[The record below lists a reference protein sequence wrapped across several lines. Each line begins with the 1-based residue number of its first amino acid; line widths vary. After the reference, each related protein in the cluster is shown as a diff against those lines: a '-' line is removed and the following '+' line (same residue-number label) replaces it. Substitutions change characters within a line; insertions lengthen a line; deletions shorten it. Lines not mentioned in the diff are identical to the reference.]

1 MMMMMMRSFGCRFS
15 SLQPWRNWRKGQM
28 SPLVPLKKTCFLTLL
43 CGSEKSRIDW
53 HLRRKTIFQT
63 LAHIPQGTSN
73 FCQFFS
79 HCISIVSLFGL
90 VKPQFIMVK
99 LGPTYSL
106 RLGSACWT
114 GTSIGTH
121 NWDPV
126 WCRDGRPE
134 GAALRVLRHS
144 EGFHDRLEALYQ
156 SLAQKGG
163 ISTNKK
169 WGDAAPRLI

>member
-1 MMMMMMRSFGCRFS
+1 
-15 SLQPWRNWRKGQM
+15 
-28 SPLVPLKKTCFLTLL
+28 
-43 CGSEKSRIDW
+43 
-53 HLRRKTIFQT
+53 
-63 LAHIPQGTSN
+63 
-73 FCQFFS
+73 
-79 HCISIVSLFGL
+79 
-90 VKPQFIMVK
+90 MVK

>member
-1 MMMMMMRSFGCRFS
+1 MGLKNQGSIDTEGAKRSFR
-15 SLQPWRNWRKGQM
+15 
-28 SPLVPLKKTCFLTLL
+28 PLRIFLKVPA
-43 CGSEKSRIDW
+43 
-53 HLRRKTIFQT
+53 IF
-63 LAHIPQGTSN
+63 AN
-73 FCQFFS
+73 FFQ
-79 HCISIVSLFGL
+79 CISIVSLFGL
-90 VKPQFIMVK
+90 VKSQFIMVK